1 MSVMET
7 TPNPPVFSIVRVYI
21 GKFILNLLYIP
32 ILPGDNKFTGGI
44 KEFCDFPL
52 SKTPLYRYTYRNI
65 CRENRE
71 RLEDGCATIFLSTCV
86 ENEADVPKAL
96 VDFFWYIENF
106 HRN

>member
-86 ENEADVPKAL
+86 ESEADVPKAL